1 MLEKFYITPG
11 QWRHILRWFLY
22 GMVFLGAMMLQ
33 TVILGRDGLFGQHP
47 DIVAVVIITV
57 CMVEGPERGG
67 LFALVTSTFWA
78 LSGID
83 RGALQILCL
92 TVIPVVC
99 VHYSSRIFSIKY
111 IPALLSCGL
120 TMFLSHSLSFVL
132 KVFYEAAPTHL
143 FTTYLLP
150 GLLVS
155 LLFQP
160 PVYWLSKSIEKIGD
174 PYEAT

>member
-22 GMVFLGAMMLQ
+22 VMLFLMAMMLQ
-33 TVILGRDGLFGQHP
+33 TVILGKDGLWGQSP
-47 DIVAVVIITV
+47 DFVAVVIITV

-67 LFALVTSTFWA
+67 LFALLTSIFWA

-83 RGALQILCL
+83 RGALQIIGL
-92 TVIPVVC
+92 TVLPILC
-99 VHYSSRIFSIKY
+99 VHYSRKIFSVVYLPTLI
-111 IPALLSCGL
+111 SCGL
-120 TMFLSHSLSFVL
+120 TLLVTHSISFLL

-143 FTTYLLP
+143 YATRLLP
-150 GLLVS
+150 GILIS

-160 PVYWLSKSIEKIGD
+160 LVYWLCKSIEKIGD

>member
-1 MLEKFYITPG
+1 MLEKLYITPG

-22 GMVFLGAMMLQ
+22 VVLFLAAMMLQ
-33 TVILGRDGLFGQHP
+33 TVIFGKDGLWGQSP
-47 DIVAVVIITV
+47 DFVAVVIITV

-67 LFALVTSTFWA
+67 LFALLTSIFWA

-92 TVIPVVC
+92 TALPVLC
-99 VHYSSRIFSIKY
+99 SHYSRRIFTATY
-111 IPALLSCGL
+111 LPALITCGL
-120 TMFLSHSLSFVL
+120 TLFVTHSISFLL
-132 KVFYEAAPTHL
+132 KVFYESAPSYLYTSR
-143 FTTYLLP
+143 LLP
-150 GLLVS
+150 GILVS

-160 PVYWLSKSIEKIGD
+160 LVYWLSKSIEKIGD

>member
-1 MLEKFYITPG
+1 
-11 QWRHILRWFLY
+11 
-22 GMVFLGAMMLQ
+22 MMLQ
-33 TVILGRDGLFGQHP
+33 TVILGKDGLWGQSP
-47 DIVAVVIITV
+47 DFVAVVIITV

-67 LFALVTSTFWA
+67 LFALLTSIFWA

-92 TVIPVVC
+92 TVLPVLC
-99 VHYSSRIFSIKY
+99 SHYSRKIFSIVY

-120 TMFLSHSLSFVL
+120 TLLISHGLSLAL

-143 FTTYLLP
+143 YFTRLLP
-150 GLLVS
+150 GILVS

-160 PVYWLSKSIEKIGD
+160 LVYWLSKSIEKIGD